1 MTLVLQGLPMDSLL
15 PKFVLE
21 VDSIH
26 DVPPSRG
33 KQVVPNFRR
42 PGGALGE
49 AFGKERALLQ
59 VLCIHDLICVV
70 SIWLVSCVVHP
81 CGDQVGV
88 MSRAVI
94 QSGLLAMEQEFAPA
108 PAIILSLAL
117 VYMRRNAKLTAI
129 TCCASK
135 ARKTVGK
142 QK

>member
-49 AFGKERALLQ
+49 AFGMRALLQ
-59 VLCIHDLICVV
+59 VLCIHALYDPICVV
-70 SIWLVSCVVHP
+70 SVWLVYYAVQP
-81 CGDQVGV
+81 CGNQDGV
-88 MSRAVI
+88 TSCDVT
-94 QSGLLAMEQEFAPA
+94 QSGLLAMKQG
-108 PAIILSLAL
+108 LHLQSNSAL
-117 VYMRRNAKLTAI
+117 CLF
-129 TCCASK
+129 S
-135 ARKTVGK
+135 
-142 QK
+142 

>member
-1 MTLVLQGLPMDSLL
+1 MIMVHIPLYCCDCLLKPVLTDCLPAPCDQLSTDFLTPVLQGLPADSLL

-59 VLCIHDLICVV
+59 VLCIHALYKYHLSLTCMA
-70 SIWLVSCVVHP
+70 CKP
-81 CGDQVGV
+81 CG
-88 MSRAVI
+88 S
-94 QSGLLAMEQEFAPA
+94 AMW
-108 PAIILSLAL
+108 
-117 VYMRRNAKLTAI
+117 
-129 TCCASK
+129 
-135 ARKTVGK
+135 
-142 QK
+142 